1 MDYFNDNIIKWA
13 LIIFATAAV
22 SFLIQFVAQR
32 FTAFPRSAGN
42 GLYLVLL
49 PVGFSLAGSPLIPW
63 VGAFWTMVG
72 LFEIIWSLRRSR
84 VQLIS

>member
-1 MDYFNDNIIKWA
+1 MDYFNENIIRWS

-22 SFLIQFVAQR
+22 SFFIQLVAQR
-32 FTAFPRSAGN
+32 FTVFPRSAGN

-49 PVGFSLAGSPLIPW
+49 PVGFSLAGSQLEPW

-72 LFEIIWSLRRSR
+72 LFEIIWSLRRSKF
-84 VQLIS
+84 QLIS